1 MLTNIMR
8 WVSSAGL
15 LLAGL
20 SLATNYQILVEIVI
34 CVTGLLILSQ
44 AVRANKYLWATG
56 FLIIA
61 VLFNPIVPM
70 VLSRKTLLWLDWVCL
85 MTFMISLLA
94 FRRQPI
100 LSMPSITNR
109 VAGSK
114 SLLSLLD

>member
-1 MLTNIMR
+1 MLTSIMK

-20 SLATNYQILVEIVI
+20 RLAAPYQVLLEIVV
-34 CVTGLLILSQ
+34 CVSALLVFTQ
-44 AVRANKYLWATG
+44 AARVGKYMWATG
-56 FLIIA
+56 FLTIA
-61 VLFNPIVPM
+61 VLFNPVVPM

-94 FRRQPI
+94 LKRQPI

-109 VAGSK
+109 VPGSE
-114 SLLSLLD
+114 SL